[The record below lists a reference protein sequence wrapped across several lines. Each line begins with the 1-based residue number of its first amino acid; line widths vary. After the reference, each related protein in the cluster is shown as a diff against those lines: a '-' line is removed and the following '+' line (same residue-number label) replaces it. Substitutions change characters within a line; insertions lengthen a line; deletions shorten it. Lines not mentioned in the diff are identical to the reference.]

1 MNEAISLIHDL
12 REAEKKIF
20 SCGCPYLALSDQMG
34 YITAEAV
41 RTNPQIGLSNFGRLS
56 VTKILQTNGYTTNY
70 AHFIYR
76 FIEKGM
82 PLDKI
87 AMKILVNEIKLGRVE
102 DEFLGKDG
110 KMLYEAVMEQ
120 FNGTNNVNE
129 RCDCEECD

>member
-1 MNEAISLIHDL
+1 MNEAISLIHEL

-34 YITAEAV
+34 FITAEAV

-70 AHFIYR
+70 ANFIYR
-76 FIEKGM
+76 FIEIGM

-87 AMKILVNEIKLGRVE
+87 AMKILVNEMKLGRIE
-102 DEFLGKDG
+102 TEFLGNDG
-110 KMLYEAVMEQ
+110 RMLYEAVMEQ
-120 FNGTNNVNE
+120 FDGTNNNNE
-129 RCDCEECD
+129 RCCEECD